1 MKTIFWIFIV
11 LLLTM
16 TMLSTL
22 GGGIRYKE
30 NFIDD
35 ILDDTKLSV
44 SDVDMAMIKSTLVTQ
59 ENEVLSTESV
69 PAPVPPSRPPK
80 PSTKASPTSSKIA
93 DLQPFD
99 GDEFASF

>member
-1 MKTIFWIFIV
+1 MKTIFWIFTV

-44 SDVDMAMIKSTLVTQ
+44 SDVDMDMIKSTLVTQ
-59 ENEVLSTESV
+59 ENEVIV
-69 PAPVPPSRPPK
+69 PASAPAPAPAPTPK
-80 PSTKASPTSSKIA
+80 PSTKASPTPSKTVN
-93 DLQPFD
+93 LQPFD

>member
-1 MKTIFWIFIV
+1 MKTIFWIFTV

-44 SDVDMAMIKSTLVTQ
+44 SDVDIEMIKSTLVTQ
-59 ENEVLSTESV
+59 ENEVLV
-69 PAPVPPSRPPK
+69 PPAPVTPSPPPK
-80 PSTKASPTSSKIA
+80 PSTKASPAPSKSA
-93 DLQPFD
+93 AFQPFD

>member
-1 MKTIFWIFIV
+1 MKTIFWIFTV

-44 SDVDMAMIKSTLVTQ
+44 SDVDMDMIKSTLVTQ
-59 ENEVLSTESV
+59 ENEVLV
-69 PAPVPPSRPPK
+69 PAPAPTPK
-80 PSTKASPTSSKIA
+80 PSTKASPTPSKTV

>member
-1 MKTIFWIFIV
+1 MKTIFWIFTV

-35 ILDDTKLSV
+35 ILDDTKLDV
-44 SDVDMAMIKSTLVTQ
+44 SNVDLEMIKSTLVTQ
-59 ENEVLSTESV
+59 ENEVPLPTPST
-69 PAPVPPSRPPK
+69 PSPPPK
-80 PSTKASPTSSKIA
+80 PSTKASTTPSKSA